1 MPKLTDKFLRGLKP
15 PKSGQV
21 DVWDDLLPSFGVRV
35 GTTGRKSFFVGTR
48 IKGKY
53 RRITLKPPYDQLSL
67 ADARERAKLIM
78 ADAQAGV
85 GPELRK
91 KREEAGTF
99 GAVAAAF
106 MQDFAHSH
114 RTRDEMQRKID
125 VDLAE
130 WHDRQITEI
139 TRKDI
144 KELIRVKARTSPIA
158 ANRLLS
164 LIAKIFNWAVKEELI
179 QASPAIQ
186 IDRPGQEVER
196 ERSLT
201 ADEIKTAWEAFDRL
215 GYPWGPLFKMLLVTG
230 QRRGEVA
237 GMKWSEISADGWR
250 IPGERSKN
258 GKGHLVPTVE
268 LGSGR
273 FSMTCHRSASSSLGQ
288 PMPTSRCRAG
298 AGLRSGFKSYAVRWS
313 PGISTTCGGPSPR
326 TCAAWGLTAGCE
338 QAAQPCRGRRDHA
351 YMTAIPP
358 IPSRRPR
365 WSDGQ
370 IGCARSLAARR
381 PRTWCNCGSSEEAVR
396 LTSLFASPGVV
407 RWDPDGDK
415 LLVCSCAE
423 HQIQYISHPCRQV
436 MVGGVS
442 VGVR

>member
-15 PKSGQV
+15 PKSGQL
-21 DVWDDLLPSFGVRV
+21 DVWDALLPSFGVRV

-99 GAVAAAF
+99 GAVATAF
-106 MQDFAHSH
+106 MQDFAHGH

-125 VDLAE
+125 VDLTE
-130 WHDRQITEI
+130 WRDRQTTEI
-139 TRKDI
+139 TRRDI

-164 LIAKIFNWAVKEELI
+164 LIGKIFNWAVKEELI

-186 IDRPGQEVER
+186 IDRPGQETER

-201 ADEIKTAWEAFDRL
+201 ADEIRIAWAAFDQF
-215 GYPWGPLFKMLLVTG
+215 GYPFGPLFKMLLVTG

-237 GMKWSEISADGWR
+237 GMRWSEITADGWR
-250 IPGERSKN
+250 LPSERSKN
-258 GKGHLVPTVE
+258 SKGHLAP
-268 LGSGR
+268 L
-273 FSMTCHRSASSSLGQ
+273 SSLAREILADVPEIGELVFRSHSDTPLQ
-288 PMPTSRCRAG
+288 GWSRAAKRLQKLCGPMEPWHFHDLRRTFATH
-298 AGLRSGFKSYAVRWS
+298 LRSL
-313 PGISTTCGGPSPR
+313 GI
-326 TCAAWGLTAGCE
+326 
-338 QAAQPCRGRRDHA
+338 D
-351 YMTAIPP
+351 
-358 IPSRRPR
+358 
-365 WSDGQ
+365 
-370 IGCARSLAARR
+370 
-381 PRTWCNCGSSEEAVR
+381 R
-396 LTSLFASPGVV
+396 LVV
-407 RWDPDGDK
+407 SK
-415 LLVCSCAE
+415 LLNHAE
-423 HQIQYISHPCRQV
+423 
-436 MVGGVS
+436 GGVTRIYDRYS
-442 VGVR
+442 ADPEQSTAVERWANRLREILSGAPATNVLQLRIP

>member
-91 KREEAGTF
+91 KREEKGTF

-106 MQDFAHSH
+106 MQDFAKNH

-164 LIAKIFNWAVKEELI
+164 LIGKIFNWAVKEELI
-179 QASPAIQ
+179 EASPAIQ

-201 ADEIKTAWEAFDRL
+201 ADEIKIAWEAFDRL
-215 GYPWGPLFKMLLVTG
+215 GYPWGHLFKMLLITG

-237 GMKWSEISADGWR
+237 GMKWSEITADGWR
-250 IPGERSKN
+250 LPAERAKK
-258 GKGHLVPTVE
+258 GKGHLVPLSSLAREVLDGVPQIGE
-268 LGSGR
+268 LV
-273 FSMTCHRSASSSLGQ
+273 FRSAHADQPLQGWSRAMRRLHSLCG
-288 PMPTSRCRAG
+288 PMEPWHLHD
-298 AGLRSGFKSYAVRWS
+298 LR
-313 PGISTTCGGPSPR
+313 R
-326 TCAAWGLTAGCE
+326 TCASHL
-338 QAAQPCRGRRDHA
+338 
-351 YMTAIPP
+351 
-358 IPSRRPR
+358 
-365 WSDGQ
+365 
-370 IGCARSLAARR
+370 RSL
-381 PRTWCNCGSSEEAVR
+381 GIDR
-396 LTSLFASPGVV
+396 LIVS
-407 RWDPDGDK
+407 K
-415 LLVCSCAE
+415 LLNHAE
-423 HQIQYISHPCRQV
+423 
-436 MVGGVS
+436 GGVTRIYDRYTADS
-442 VGVR
+442 EKTAAMERWANRLREIISGAPATNVVQLRIQ

>member
-21 DVWDDLLPSFGVRV
+21 DIWDDLLPSFGVRI

-53 RRITLKPPYDQLSL
+53 RRITLKPPYPHLSL
-67 ADARERAKLIM
+67 ADAREQAKGIM

-106 MQDFAHSH
+106 MQDYAHSH
-114 RTRDEMQRKID
+114 RTKGEIQRKIN
-125 VDLAE
+125 VDLVE

-139 TRKDI
+139 TRADI
-144 KELIRVKARTSPIA
+144 KELVRIKARTAPIA

-164 LIAKIFNWAVKEELI
+164 VIAKIFTWAVKEELI

-201 ADEIKTAWEAFDRL
+201 ADEIRTVWAAFDQFA
-215 GYPWGPLFKMLLVTG
+215 YPKQQLLKMLLVTG

-237 GMKWSEISADGWR
+237 GMRWSEITPDGWR
-250 IPGERSKN
+250 LPGERAKQ
-258 GKGHLVPTVE
+258 GKGHLIP
-268 LGSGR
+268 L
-273 FSMTCHRSASSSLGQ
+273 SSLAREILDGVPRLGEFVFRGHDDVPIKGWTKTAELLKAKCG
-288 PMPTSRCRAG
+288 PMEPWHLHDLRRTFATH
-298 AGLRSGFKSYAVRWS
+298 LRSL
-313 PGISTTCGGPSPR
+313 GIDRLVVSKLLNHAEGGITR
-326 TCAAWGLTAGCE
+326 IYDRYTADVE
-338 QAAQPCRGRRDHA
+338 QAAA
-351 YMTAIPP
+351 ME
-358 IPSRRPR
+358 R
-365 WSDGQ
+365 W
-370 IGCARSLAARR
+370 A
-381 PRTWCNCGSSEEAVR
+381 NR
-396 LTSLFASPGVV
+396 LREIISGAPGDNVV
-407 RWDPDGDK
+407 QLR
-415 LLVCSCAE
+415 A
-423 HQIQYISHPCRQV
+423 
-436 MVGGVS
+436 
-442 VGVR
+442 

>member
-1 MPKLTDKFLRGLKP
+1 MPKLTDKFLRGLKA

-85 GPELRK
+85 GPELRE
-91 KREEAGTF
+91 KREAAGTF
-99 GAVAAAF
+99 GAVAAVF

-164 LIAKIFNWAVKEELI
+164 LIGKIFNWAVKEELI
-179 QASPAIQ
+179 EASPAIQ

-201 ADEIKTAWEAFDRL
+201 ADEIKIAWEAFDRL
-215 GYPWGPLFKMLLVTG
+215 GYPWGHLFKMLLITG

-237 GMKWSEISADGWR
+237 GMKWSEITADGWR
-250 IPGERSKN
+250 LPAERAKK
-258 GKGHLVPTVE
+258 GKGHLVPLSSLAREVLDGVPQIGE
-268 LGSGR
+268 LV
-273 FSMTCHRSASSSLGQ
+273 FRSAHADQPLQGWSRAMRRLHSLCG
-288 PMPTSRCRAG
+288 PMEPWHLHD
-298 AGLRSGFKSYAVRWS
+298 LR
-313 PGISTTCGGPSPR
+313 R
-326 TCAAWGLTAGCE
+326 TCASHL
-338 QAAQPCRGRRDHA
+338 
-351 YMTAIPP
+351 
-358 IPSRRPR
+358 
-365 WSDGQ
+365 
-370 IGCARSLAARR
+370 RSL
-381 PRTWCNCGSSEEAVR
+381 GIDR
-396 LTSLFASPGVV
+396 LIVS
-407 RWDPDGDK
+407 K
-415 LLVCSCAE
+415 LLNHAE
-423 HQIQYISHPCRQV
+423 GGITRIYDRYTADSEKTAAMERWANRLREIISGDPATNVVQLRIQ
-436 MVGGVS
+436 
-442 VGVR
+442 

>member
-139 TRKDI
+139 ARKDI

-179 QASPAIQ
+179 EASPAIQ
-186 IDRPGQEVER
+186 IDRPGQE
-196 ERSLT
+196 
-201 ADEIKTAWEAFDRL
+201 A
-215 GYPWGPLFKMLLVTG
+215 
-230 QRRGEVA
+230 
-237 GMKWSEISADGWR
+237 
-250 IPGERSKN
+250 
-258 GKGHLVPTVE
+258 
-268 LGSGR
+268 
-273 FSMTCHRSASSSLGQ
+273 
-288 PMPTSRCRAG
+288 RAR
-298 AGLRSGFKSYAVRWS
+298 AESD
-313 PGISTTCGGPSPR
+313 
-326 TCAAWGLTAGCE
+326 
-338 QAAQPCRGRRDHA
+338 GRRD
-351 YMTAIPP
+351 
-358 IPSRRPR
+358 
-365 WSDGQ
+365 
-370 IGCARSLAARR
+370 
-381 PRTWCNCGSSEEAVR
+381 
-396 LTSLFASPGVV
+396 
-407 RWDPDGDK
+407 
-415 LLVCSCAE
+415 
-423 HQIQYISHPCRQV
+423 
-436 MVGGVS
+436 
-442 VGVR
+442 

>member
-1 MPKLTDKFLRGLKP
+1 MPKLTDKLLRGLKA

-48 IKGKY
+48 IRGKY

-91 KREEAGTF
+91 KREEKGTF

-164 LIAKIFNWAVKEELI
+164 LIAKILNWAVKEELI
-179 QASPAIQ
+179 EASPAIQ
-186 IDRPGQEVER
+186 IDRPGQEMER

-201 ADEIKTAWEAFDRL
+201 ADEIKIAWEAFDRL
-215 GYPWGPLFKMLLVTG
+215 GYPFGPLFKMLLVTG

-237 GMKWSEISADGWR
+237 GMKWSEITADGWR
-250 IPGERSKN
+250 IPGERAKN
-258 GKGHLVPTVE
+258 SKGHLVP
-268 LGSGR
+268 L
-273 FSMTCHRSASSSLGQ
+273 SSLAREILDGVPEIGELVFRSHSDTPFQ
-288 PMPTSRCRAG
+288 GWSRPAKRLQKLCGPMEPWHLHDLRRTFATH
-298 AGLRSGFKSYAVRWS
+298 LRSL
-313 PGISTTCGGPSPR
+313 GIDRLVVSKLLNHAEGGVTSIYDR
-326 TCAAWGLTAGCE
+326 YTADPE
-338 QAAQPCRGRRDHA
+338 QAAA
-351 YMTAIPP
+351 ME
-358 IPSRRPR
+358 R
-365 WSDGQ
+365 W
-370 IGCARSLAARR
+370 A
-381 PRTWCNCGSSEEAVR
+381 NR
-396 LTSLFASPGVV
+396 LREIISGAPATNVV
-407 RWDPDGDK
+407 QLR
-415 LLVCSCAE
+415 
-423 HQIQYISHPCRQV
+423 IQ
-436 MVGGVS
+436 
-442 VGVR
+442 